1 MHQNYMSGRKTHRTE
16 LGASSSEFI
25 NLRCIF
31 YWRSGCSS
39 LYLIIYV
46 CFIQRM
52 RTFVSLLVGENAL
65 GKDMGRLATESATAQ
80 RQRVVGYS

>member
-1 MHQNYMSGRKTHRTE
+1 MHQNYMNGGKTHRAE
-16 LGASSSEFI
+16 L
-25 NLRCIF
+25 NLRCIS
-31 YWRSGCSS
+31 YWKSGCLSM
-39 LYLIIYV
+39 YLIIYV

-80 RQRVVGYS
+80 LRRVVGYS